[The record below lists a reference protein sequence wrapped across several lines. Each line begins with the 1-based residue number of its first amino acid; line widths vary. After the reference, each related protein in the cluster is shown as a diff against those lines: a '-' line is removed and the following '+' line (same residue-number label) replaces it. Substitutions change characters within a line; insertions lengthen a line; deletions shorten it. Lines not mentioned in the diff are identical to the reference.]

1 MSAPVPPSPLGS
13 NWKQWG
19 ESLNKFLVRTRDQ
32 LRYKTG
38 DESAAED
45 GILMWDRS
53 LGTLVVSKNG
63 VWVKVK
69 LDP

>member
-1 MSAPVPPSPLGS
+1 MSIPPPPLGE
-13 NWKQWG
+13 NWKNWG
-19 ESLNKFLVRTRDQ
+19 ERLNAFITGTRGKLEYITNND
-32 LRYKTG
+32 
-38 DESAAED
+38 SAAED